1 MGGDKMGCKCG
12 GHYVW
17 DDRQLVCSL
26 CGKASP
32 YQPVDYG
39 QLLAEHKR
47 FSDKLAQIK
56 DVIEGE
62 GRPARKVADITEIV
76 DEAQ

>member
-1 MGGDKMGCKCG
+1 MEGDQVGCKCG
-12 GHYVW
+12 GHYAW
-17 DDRQLVCSL
+17 DGKQLACSV
-26 CGKASP
+26 CGKVSP

-39 QLLAEHKR
+39 QLLTEHKR

-62 GRPARKVADITEIV
+62 GKPSKKVADITEII
-76 DEAQ
+76 E

>member
-1 MGGDKMGCKCG
+1 MEGDKVGCKCG

-17 DDRQLVCSL
+17 DNKQLVCSF
-26 CGKASP
+26 CGKVSP

-47 FSDKLAQIK
+47 FFDKLAQIK
-56 DVIEGE
+56 DIIEGE
-62 GRPARKVADITEIV
+62 GKPAHKLANITEII
-76 DEAQ
+76 E